1 MTHSPMTQTTRL
13 KAWEY
18 IPVIASAFLTALGS
32 IGLSDPALSQSFSI
46 NKRFP
51 GTSNQIQ
58 KRIPGPNINR
68 RPMTTPQRLNR
79 PNRARSLDLERRR
92 RGATPKLIVPGLD
105 TNRLDPAETLR
116 RRLNDRDGRD
126 TRPGNRDRGR
136 GNSGGS
142 DAGRSVICRRGV
154 VRYGHCYC
162 LAGAIRRQV
171 SGNVYTCVTRPLIQ
185 PQVLVIPDLDRDE
198 PRGSDRSDIY
208 RPNVSGG
215 GSGSGGGRIQQ
226 VALPPLPAPNPGPGP
241 EFPAELFDAPHVPDE
256 VIVFVSRDLSDDDVN
271 SLASDYGLNAV
282 ESTQIALTGQR
293 LQRMTITNGRD
304 VAEVTSDIAS
314 DPRVISAQPNLLYRM
329 RNPKPI
335 DGSPGQ
341 NDQNDNAPDPGDG
354 SKEGQTSPSKA
365 PGDKAETP
373 PLPQRPNAIEPKS
386 AMGENQSEVTAS
398 DKKDPD
404 PKYNVASG
412 ARPSNGTATTDELQY
427 ALSKI
432 SAPAANHLASGRDT
446 LVAVIDT
453 GIEETH
459 PELQGAVADRF
470 DAIGDRKGAKPDHG
484 TAIAGIVSAHKTVR
498 GVAPDARLLD
508 VRAFYVDEKS
518 KEVEASSFIL
528 AKSVDWAFTQ
538 GARIFNMSFT
548 GPHDPALEELTTEG
562 YTKGAIFIAAAGN
575 DGPKAAP
582 AYPAAYRS
590 VIAITATDQ
599 ADRIYADAN
608 RGSYITAAAP
618 GVDILVLAPEQSM
631 NFLSGTS
638 MAAAHASGL
647 AALLYQRNPAI
658 SPARVRSILSR
669 TAHDLGPEGFDEEY
683 GAGRIDAAAA
693 LEEATRSSSSD

>member
-1 MTHSPMTQTTRL
+1 MTRTPTIQSTRS

-18 IPVIASAFLTALGS
+18 IPMIVGAFFTALGS
-32 IGLSDPALSQSFSI
+32 ISLSDPALSQSFNS

-51 GTSNQIQ
+51 NISNQIQ
-58 KRIPGPNINR
+58 KHIPGPNINR
-68 RPMTTPQRLNR
+68 QRLTTPQRLNR
-79 PNRARSLDLERRR
+79 PNRARRLDLERRR
-92 RGATPKLIVPGLD
+92 RGATPKLIVPGAN

-116 RRLNDRDGRD
+116 RRLNGRDGRD

-136 GNSGGS
+136 GSGSGS
-142 DAGRSVICRRGV
+142 DAGRSIICRRGV
-154 VRYGHCYC
+154 IRYGHCYC
-162 LAGAIRRQV
+162 LAGTIRRRV

-185 PQVLVIPDLDRDE
+185 PQVLVTPDVDRDR
-198 PRGSDRSDIY
+198 PSGSDRIDVH
-208 RPNVSGG
+208 RPKVSG
-215 GSGSGGGRIQQ
+215 GSGSGNGGNIQK

-256 VIVFVSRDLSDDDVN
+256 VIVFLSRDLTDNDVS
-271 SLASDYGLNAV
+271 SLASDYGLNPV
-282 ESTQIALTGQR
+282 ETTMIELTGQR

-341 NDQNDNAPDPGDG
+341 NDQNENAPDPGDG
-354 SKEGQTSPSKA
+354 SKEDPTLPDKT
-365 PGDKAETP
+365 PGNKAEAP
-373 PLPQRPNAIEPKS
+373 PLPQRPNAIEPKP
-386 AMGENQSEVTAS
+386 AMAESHSNPAAS
-398 DKKDPD
+398 DKTDT
-404 PKYNVASG
+404 KYNIASG
-412 ARPSNGTATTDELQY
+412 APPSNGAATTDELQY

-459 PELQGAVADRF
+459 PELEGAVADRF

-548 GPHDPALEELTTEG
+548 GPHDPTLEELTTEG
-562 YTKGAIFIAAAGN
+562 YKKGAIFIAAAGN

-658 SPARVRSILSR
+658 SPDRIRSILSR
-669 TAHDLGPEGFDEEY
+669 TAHDLGPEGYDEEY

-693 LEEATRSSSSD
+693 LQEATRSSRSD